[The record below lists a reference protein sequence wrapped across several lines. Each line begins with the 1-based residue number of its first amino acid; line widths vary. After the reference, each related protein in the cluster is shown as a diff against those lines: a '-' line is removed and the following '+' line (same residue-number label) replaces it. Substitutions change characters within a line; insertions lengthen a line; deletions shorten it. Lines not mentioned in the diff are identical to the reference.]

1 MTDRAELLG
10 RLVVGDMFHAQAPN
24 GASLVCLV
32 TTVSSDK
39 IYAKRMTS
47 LDNLEFDRQTGIESG
62 PDSVASRIDSV
73 TPVPVD
79 IHNIWLGIERKF
91 RLEHQPDRF
100 KLNDDEIRA
109 IKFINDHYPANP
121 I

>member
-1 MTDRAELLG
+1 MSDREEMLS
-10 RLVVGDMFHAQAPN
+10 RLAVGDMFHAKAPN

-32 TTVSSDK
+32 TAVSGDK

-47 LDNLEFDRQTGIESG
+47 LDNFEFDRQTGIESG
-62 PDSVASRIDSV
+62 QVSEKSRIDSV

-91 RLEHQPDRF
+91 RLEHQPERF
-100 KLNDDEIRA
+100 KLNEDEIRA